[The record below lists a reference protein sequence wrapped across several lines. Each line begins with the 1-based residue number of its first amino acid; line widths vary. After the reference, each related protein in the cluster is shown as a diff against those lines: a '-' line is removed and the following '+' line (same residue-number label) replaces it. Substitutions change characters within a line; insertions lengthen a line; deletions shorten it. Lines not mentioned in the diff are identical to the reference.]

1 MKNKTTFSDNT
12 YFLEHN
18 NKFDLDIEIGD
29 AKKPEKIYPQFK
41 IKKWDNECN
50 ISFRLSETNYD
61 DYSVNCGNESIV
73 FSKKT
78 KEIKLYEIEN
88 GFEFQIDLLEKPNT
102 NIMEFSLNAKGVD
115 FFYQPELTQEEKEN
129 GDFRPENVIGSYAIY
144 TSEEKINYVGGK
156 EYKTGKVGHIYRP
169 RIIDSAGTEVWGEL
183 NITGNTLSVM
193 IPQDFIDNA
202 VYPIRHAAGLT
213 FGYTTQGASES
224 AAGSNKACFSKA
236 APSFSGSIN
245 SIYICVRNE
254 GGVDREFKSLVCL
267 NSDGTIVSNGISP
280 TGTIAGSA
288 AKNFYSVNYS
298 SKPTISAS
306 TNYLLGYV
314 QSSSLITYYDTGSA
328 GDGVYKDNSYSS
340 PTDLSL
346 PLSNNDRKHSIYA
359 DYTAQTFI
367 PQIIIS

>member
-1 MKNKTTFSDNT
+1 MKNKTTFTNNT

-18 NKFDLDIEIGD
+18 KKFDLGVEVGDSKQKDIV
-29 AKKPEKIYPQFK
+29 YPQFK
-41 IKKWDNECN
+41 VKKWDNECN
-50 ISFRLSETNYD
+50 VSFRLIEENYK
-61 DYSVNCGNESIV
+61 DYSVKCENDHIN
-73 FSKKT
+73 FKKKS
-78 KEIKLYEIEN
+78 KEIKIYEIED
-88 GFEFQIDLLEKPNT
+88 GFEFEIDLLEKPET
-102 NIMEFSLNAKGVD
+102 NLINFSLNTKGLE
-115 FFYQPELTQEEKEN
+115 FFYQPELTQEEKDN
-129 GDFRPENVIGSYAIY
+129 GAFRPENVIGSYAVY

-156 EYKTGKVGHIYRP
+156 EYKAGKVGHIYRP
-169 RIIDSAGTEVWGEL
+169 KISDSDGNETWGEL
-183 NITGNTLSVM
+183 SITGETLSVT

-202 VYPIRHAAGLT
+202 VYPIKHAAGLT
-213 FGYTTQGASES
+213 FGYTTQGSSET
-224 AAGSNKACFSKA
+224 AAGSNRACFSKN
-236 APSFSGSIN
+236 APSFGGSIN

-288 AKNFYSVNYS
+288 AKDFYSVNYS

-328 GDGVYKDNSYSS
+328 GDGGYQDNSYSS

-346 PLSNNDRKHSIYA
+346 PLSNNNRKHSIYA
-359 DYTAQTFI
+359 DYTAQTFT